1 MKTFYSIFLILLLS
15 LATTGYSQTAKQY
28 YDRGLA
34 KEERKEYKGAIAAY
48 TKAIGLNPRYS
59 EAYSG
64 RGFVKGELKDDLG
77 SIADYTKA
85 LENSPESIEAYY
97 GIYSGRGR
105 AKYNLKDYRGA
116 IEDYTKA
123 IEASP
128 KHEYIY
134 YFRGY
139 AKIKLNQKESG
150 CLDFSKS
157 GELGNKKAY
166 EAIKKYCQ

>member
-1 MKTFYSIFLILLLS
+1 MKKYLLHFFTLIVIVS
-15 LATTGYSQTAKQY
+15 AGHSQTAKQY

-34 KEERKEYKGAIAAY
+34 KEELKEYKGAIAAY
-48 TKAIGLNPRYS
+48 TKAIGLNPKYS

-64 RGFVKGELKDDLG
+64 RGFVKGELKDYLG
-77 SIADYTKA
+77 SIADYTEA
-85 LENSPESIEAYY
+85 LETRPESIEDYY

-105 AKYNLKDYRGA
+105 AKYGLKDYRGA

-139 AKIKLNQKESG
+139 AKIKLGQKESG
-150 CLDFSKS
+150 CLDLSKS
-157 GELGNKKAY
+157 GELGNKEAY
-166 EAIKKYCQ
+166 VAIKKFCQ

>member
-1 MKTFYSIFLILLLS
+1 MKTLFSILLLLLLS
-15 LATTGYSQTAKQY
+15 LTFTYSQTAKQY
-28 YDRGLA
+28 YERGLA
-34 KEERKEYKGAIAAY
+34 KEELKEYKGAIADY
-48 TKAIGLNPRYS
+48 TKAIGLNPKYS

-64 RGFVKGELKDDLG
+64 RGFVKGELNDHIG
-77 SIADYTKA
+77 AITDYNKA
-85 LENSPESIEAYY
+85 LENSPESIEDYY
-97 GIYSGRGR
+97 GIYSGRGS

-116 IEDYTKA
+116 IEDLTKA

-134 YFRGY
+134 MLRGY

-157 GELGNKKAY
+157 GELGNKEAY